1 MSDNNKMMVTRR
13 AALRGTAVFAGGL
26 YTALNVPRPLALAA
40 MENSSAVV
48 LTATQWVTVEAITAR
63 IVPTDHQG
71 GAKEA
76 NCVNF
81 IDKALANEDSAS
93 APDFRF
99 GLSALDLLCSE
110 THGKPFA
117 DLSQEQQDSILVSL
131 ESGSAE
137 PWPVGG
143 APAADF
149 FELVRVLTIMGFMA
163 DPNYGGNN
171 EMIGWQVARY
181 PGPRHHQGGYTS
193 AQMLGEEAITTLWGD
208 EM

>member
-1 MSDNNKMMVTRR
+1 MSDNNSTAVTRR

-26 YTALNVPRPLALAA
+26 YSALNMPRPLAVAA
-40 MENSSAVV
+40 MENNSAVL
-48 LTATQWVTVEAITAR
+48 LTSTQWATVEAITAR
-63 IVPTDHQG
+63 IIPTDHQG

-76 NCVNF
+76 HCVNF

-93 APDFRF
+93 APHFRF

-117 DLSQEQQDSILVSL
+117 ELSQEQQDNTLASL
-131 ESGSAE
+131 ESGSAK
-137 PWPVGG
+137 PWPAGG

-149 FELVRVLTIMGFMA
+149 FELVRVMTIMGFMA
-163 DPNYGGNN
+163 DPDYGGNR
-171 EMIGWQVARY
+171 EMIGWQVGRY
-181 PGPRHHQGGYTS
+181 PGPRHHQGGYTP
-193 AQMLGEEAITTLWGD
+193 AQMLGEEPITTLWGE